1 MHRAVLLGAVLAFM
15 AAGSAVAC
23 PDPSAAPSGRSISLT
38 ENFPDDPHTVNAAA
52 GGAYSLAECG
62 FGVTGWVAAAP
73 DFVLSYSTSGGLPL
87 TIAVN
92 SSADTVI
99 LVLAPDGQ
107 FYFDADGAPDL
118 GLAAGALVFFPRP
131 MAGQYR
137 IWIGSAAEARGLP
150 ATLTIT
156 ELLS

>member
-1 MHRAVLLGAVLAFM
+1 MRRAVLLGAVLAV
-15 AAGSAVAC
+15 AATPALAC
-23 PDPSAAPSGRSISLT
+23 PDPSLAPSGSVISLA
-38 ENFPDDPHTVNAAA
+38 ENFADDPRNVPAGA
-52 GGAYSLAECG
+52 GGAFSLSECG
-62 FGVTGWVAAAP
+62 YGVTGWVAAAP

-87 TIAVN
+87 TIAVQ

-99 LVLAPDGQ
+99 LVRAPDGQ
-107 FYFDADGAPDL
+107 FYFDADGAVDL

-131 MAGQYR
+131 MPGQYQ
-137 IWIGSAAEARGLP
+137 IWIGSAAEARGVP